1 MLNFSAWLLLS
12 KTCKPFFTP
21 LFTQIFNY
29 HLQKM
34 DEWGLLHKY
43 TRLGSKPT
51 VVGGGTS
58 ATPLGY
64 ENVFFP
70 FIGVIVGTVIALST
84 LFCEIIVACIGG
96 FYSQNGK

>member
-84 LFCEIIVACIGG
+84 LFCEMIVAGIEG
-96 FYSQNGK
+96 FYTQNGK